1 MAPTLGFEH
10 GPHWWEESAFIM
22 YHSSLAYEQAPHLED
37 IVESR
42 RARGTREEKRKKKK
56 EGGERKERTILQKE
70 IFSFRSNMNCFK
82 SFSEIE

>member
-10 GPHWWEESAFIM
+10 GPHWWEESALTM
-22 YHSSLAYEQAPHLED
+22 YHSSLAYEQAPHLGD

-42 RARGTREEKRKKKK
+42 RARGTREEKRKTK

-82 SFSEIE
+82 SFSKIE